1 MSDVK
6 QVLSVMN
13 EDARRGPLARP
24 LLIARTVA
32 IITAVIGATPT
43 AYQFYQS
50 WKHDIPYSEV
60 PHRLS
65 QYELFVANIDCN
77 PSYKALT
84 AANGTRIDAAAC
96 PKTGDISVRIVAPGN
111 QAYHQWVAFKQLQ
124 KTATAR
130 SAWLDLFVAS
140 AHAQEGKPAPAAVQ
154 TAQAPSGAPAPAGGS
169 QVVCQSLQ
177 PKAMVVR
184 IVSEAGKCYREIIS
198 AIHGKTEKRDEVPC
212 NTQCPAPGKG

>member
-13 EDARRGPLARP
+13 EDSQKGPLARP
-24 LLIARTVA
+24 LLIARTIA
-32 IITAVIGATPT
+32 IVTAVAGAMPT
-43 AYQFYQS
+43 AYQYYQS
-50 WKHDIPYSEV
+50 WQHDIPYSEV

-65 QYELFVANIDCN
+65 QYEMFVANIDCT
-77 PSYKALT
+77 PTYKALT

-111 QAYHQWVAFKQLQ
+111 SAYHQWVAFKQLQ
-124 KTATAR
+124 KTAIAKTT
-130 SAWLDLFVAS
+130 WLDMIVS
-140 AHAQEGKPAPAAVQ
+140 TAHAEAPASQSKPVQLAQAPAA
-154 TAQAPSGAPAPAGGS
+154 PAGS
-169 QVVCQSLQ
+169 QVVCQALQ

-184 IVSEAGKCYREIIS
+184 IVNEGGKCFRETIS

-212 NTQCPAPGKG
+212 NTQCPPPSKG